1 MRILKIALLLG
12 MTAVSLMGNWV
23 LFHHLAKKNLAKTFQ
38 NNAYDRIRIKTDTA
52 LIELERGQDS
62 WHLVSPFYWPA
73 NVFAIR
79 DFLQTL
85 QENPHPEN
93 LEVQLFSKGE
103 QISDIKGTTPCDAP
117 LWDCY
122 KNPYFWLRSVTC
134 PIKKNRVSKIIIEEI
149 EKGKRYTLIRTDA
162 KWKIVKPYALHVNEA
177 QVESLLEQSLTM
189 EWLPKS
195 LSTNLEAKS
204 PAFRVMIQGT
214 DGQTFKINFSSPKDG
229 ICRAWL
235 PAMPSITTAC
245 PADIFEY
252 CALIDWKQSLPTP
265 YSLQFDGPHGQ
276 KLLIQDETGDWAGF
290 AIQEATLQAISAATM
305 QKLLNDFKNL
315 VPMGIHHTN
324 EGEKL
329 FEVLINEKYLWTFFV
344 YGNQVYGRVKD
355 APCCLEFSRELVQEI
370 ASDLLYE

>member
-52 LIELERGQDS
+52 LIELERGQDN
-62 WHLVSPFYWPA
+62 WHLVSPFFWPA

-85 QENPHPEN
+85 RENPLPEN
-93 LEVQLFSKGE
+93 LEVQLFSEGE
-103 QISDIKGTTPCDAP
+103 RISDVKGTTPRDAT

-149 EKGKRYTLIRTDA
+149 EKGKGYTLIRADA
-162 KWKIVKPYALHVNEA
+162 KWKLIKPYVLPVNEA
-177 QVESLLEQSLTM
+177 QVESLLEQCLAM
-189 EWLPKS
+189 EWLPESPSTDRGTNASAFTVTIKS
-195 LSTNLEAKS
+195 
-204 PAFRVMIQGT
+204 T
-214 DGQTFKINFSSPKDG
+214 DGQTFKINFSSPKDSV
-229 ICRAWL
+229 CRAWL
-235 PAMPSITTAC
+235 PATPSITTTC
-245 PADIFEY
+245 PADIFESF
-252 CALIDWKQSLPTP
+252 ALIDWKQSLPTP

-276 KLLIQDETGDWAGF
+276 KLLVQDETGDWAGF
-290 AIQEATLQAISAATM
+290 AIQEATLQAISAATT

-315 VPMGIHHTN
+315 VPTGIHHTN

-329 FEVLINEKYLWTFFV
+329 FEVLINEKYLWTFV
-344 YGNQVYGRVKD
+344 RNCNQAYGHIKD
-355 APCCLEFSRELVQEI
+355 MSHFLEFPLELIEEI
-370 ASDLLYE
+370 ASDLSHE